1 MQTGSTSTRAKK
13 SPCSLNY
20 LERLPRE
27 VWMKI
32 LSYLDAGALLSISYC
47 SKFFYQLANDKTLWH
62 KLYIE
67 SAKTRRTTEHVT
79 MMKNEDESLGS
90 WKRMYFSQKL
100 SLDMKRWRSFLKPYS
115 THTDV
120 TGQSVDVLRRLGVVW
135 DLTVTDKSGHDCTLE
150 MSWSKF
156 FETSI
161 AVCWFGRDSL
171 PNYEQI
177 TTIQL
182 HGIRR
187 IDFSLPGVK
196 TPGWRSL
203 VAKLDVQLLNA
214 KVIGEDQLVQL
225 KLVQPGVLIGVWKD
239 QSSIAFIMFT
249 LHVHNL
255 ANRIVNPSSYRLLAK
270 QIIKPGYDDIDP
282 EYGLHGYVLHIGL
295 HDTRNMLLSQ
305 RYLALFC
312 RRENICDGRIRLT
325 AVSRENLSHH
335 QKLPGIIA
343 LPWRSEA
350 IQGTVENC
358 CIMSLTLT
366 HMPTK
371 LVVCVCTPVSM
382 EQENPTIS
390 YDYDGD
396 AFLIQHQ
403 DSNVQVKMQLVRTR
417 EEREFFLVG
426 LNVYL
431 SVDFV
436 NKLFER
442 NY

>member
-1 MQTGSTSTRAKK
+1 
-13 SPCSLNY
+13 
-20 LERLPRE
+20 
-27 VWMKI
+27 
-32 LSYLDAGALLSISYC
+32 
-47 SKFFYQLANDKTLWH
+47 
-62 KLYIE
+62 
-67 SAKTRRTTEHVT
+67 
-79 MMKNEDESLGS
+79 MMKNEEESLGS
-90 WKRMYFSQKL
+90 WKQMYFSQKL

-120 TGQSVDVLRRLGVVW
+120 TGQSADILRRLGVVW

-182 HGIRR
+182 HAIRR

-214 KVIGEDQLVQL
+214 KVI
-225 KLVQPGVLIGVWKD
+225 
-239 QSSIAFIMFT
+239 
-249 LHVHNL
+249 
-255 ANRIVNPSSYRLLAK
+255 
-270 QIIKPGYDDIDP
+270 
-282 EYGLHGYVLHIGL
+282 
-295 HDTRNMLLSQ
+295 
-305 RYLALFC
+305 
-312 RRENICDGRIRLT
+312 
-325 AVSRENLSHH
+325 
-335 QKLPGIIA
+335 
-343 LPWRSEA
+343 
-350 IQGTVENC
+350 VENC

-371 LVVCVCTPVSM
+371 LVVCICTPVSM
-382 EQENPTIS
+382 EQEKPTVS